1 MHWESNI
8 IGQRPLTI
16 LWLLLKLN
24 AHSCY
29 KQINNDWYGWYAQLQ
44 QVHRK
49 TRSCRTIW
57 ENQNAKWKC
66 MRYARMMLASSA
78 WHGSIDD
85 FFRLCRPFQSNVH
98 LAFAA
103 AAQHCTTHTQS
114 QTRRKRSWVVRQLH
128 TPFACNETI
137 CARWPPHAQCADT
150 KRRWNNINRC
160 NYRFIIER
168 ERDSVFFFVVVVV
181 VVDFFHVCVYWRIV
195 LHEYPLSPFLEHN
208 IYRWNE
214 LCRSLAK
221 RRDG

>member
-181 VVDFFHVCVYWRIV
+181 VVDWHADGVITSTGSDCG
-195 LHEYPLSPFLEHN
+195 
-208 IYRWNE
+208 
-214 LCRSLAK
+214 
-221 RRDG
+221 RDGNNTAASDTLG